1 MLHSGIY
8 LDRGV
13 LSVTL
18 EGRDL
23 PVLLAIALAGIVV
36 EVLLSRREDGRLG
49 LLLPAAWTLWTAVWL
64 LRNLEHVRRLG
75 DELTL
80 VLGLCSVPLLLLLA
94 VYGLCRLAR
103 RRRMRRQLQR
113 TQIDDL

>member
-8 LDRGV
+8 LDGGV

-23 PVLLAIALAGIVV
+23 PVLLAIALVGIAA
-36 EVLLSRREDGRLG
+36 EVLLSRREDGRPG
-49 LLLPAAWTLWTAVWL
+49 LLLPAAWILWIAVWL
-64 LRNLEHVRRLG
+64 LRNLENARGLG
-75 DELTL
+75 DELAL
-80 VLGLCSVPLLLLLA
+80 VLGLCSVPLLVLLA
-94 VYGLCRLAR
+94 VYGLCRLMR
-103 RRRMRRQLQR
+103 RRRMRRQLKR